1 MIVIFEKSLIY
12 LAEHPPGYPLPSQDK
27 SAKQKSALH
36 SRALSSY
43 IYYPVL
49 AARMF
54 GGFTS
59 SPSPFVP
66 WPLAKNG
73 ISEEVKGAKKIKK
86 KGEGQRTK
94 LPLTYPPYS
103 R

>member
-1 MIVIFEKSLIY
+1 MIDIFEKSLIY

-59 SPSPFVP
+59 SPSH
-66 WPLAKNG
+66 
-73 ISEEVKGAKKIKK
+73 SEQAASTLNIV
-86 KGEGQRTK
+86 Q
-94 LPLTYPPYS
+94 LCLLNPHV
-103 R
+103 